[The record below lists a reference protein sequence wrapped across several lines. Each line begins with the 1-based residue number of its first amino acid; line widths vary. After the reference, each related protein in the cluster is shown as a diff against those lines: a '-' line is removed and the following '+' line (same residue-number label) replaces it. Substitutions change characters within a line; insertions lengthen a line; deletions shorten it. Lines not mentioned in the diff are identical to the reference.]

1 MARLPAKTSSIVI
14 EPKMSIKSD
23 LEKRIDSLIE
33 DALPY
38 FRSIFKQV
46 ALANPQN
53 ATILCEFIVAE
64 RDEHNIKLSSRLT
77 RIKIIYLFNRY
88 LDYKSF
94 EQITKDDV
102 VGYLVSLKKSESQPF
117 IKPIVNPID
126 ILLVS
131 GIPKFDIIASA
142 AAVLSLSLIV
152 LVVIP
157 FASIVRVLST
167 LFQFIEAI

>member
-1 MARLPAKTSSIVI
+1 MARLPAKTSSIAI

-53 ATILCEFIVAE
+53 ARTLCEFIVAE
-64 RDEHNIKLSSRLT
+64 RDEHNLKLSSRLT

-94 EQITKDDV
+94 EQITKRRCSRIS
-102 VGYLVSLKKSESQPF
+102 GF
-117 IKPIVNPID
+117 IKE
-126 ILLVS
+126 
-131 GIPKFDIIASA
+131 
-142 AAVLSLSLIV
+142 
-152 LVVIP
+152 
-157 FASIVRVLST
+157 VRITISYT
-167 LFQFIEAI
+167 QMDWHI